1 MSTAISTLDPFVARK
16 AATWLTHRDNQGNLE
31 INGTSDYILSRVQAF
46 HNAIAQIDIEPI
58 ICAVTCYAAQSGDN
72 EAAHKAT
79 KAMLDVV
86 KLNNSI
92 SYYGTEV
99 SVFDSAIDD
108 YLAAKRA
115 EVNDPAYPI

>member
-1 MSTAISTLDPFVARK
+1 
-16 AATWLTHRDNQGNLE
+16 
-31 INGTSDYILSRVQAF
+31 
-46 HNAIAQIDIEPI
+46 
-58 ICAVTCYAAQSGDN
+58 
-72 EAAHKAT
+72 
-79 KAMLDVV
+79 MLDVV

-115 EVNDPAYPI
+115 EEGDPDYPI